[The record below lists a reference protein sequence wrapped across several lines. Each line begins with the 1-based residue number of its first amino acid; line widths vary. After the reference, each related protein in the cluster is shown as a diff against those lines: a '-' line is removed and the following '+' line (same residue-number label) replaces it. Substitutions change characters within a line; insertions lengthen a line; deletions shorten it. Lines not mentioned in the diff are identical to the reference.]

1 MKSTPSQLAL
11 FPAFALATFALL
23 GAGPTNAAEE
33 PLPDR
38 LSLRLGGYNV
48 RNSETI
54 VRRDS
59 NGFPAG
65 AYIAFDETLGG
76 ETSATVFRFDGL
88 YRFNPNHALG
98 FSWYSMNFS
107 GSRIADRDI
116 VWGDQTYPINF
127 QLDSKLEFDVYKVN
141 YQYSLHHDDKVEL
154 GALFGFHVLKTVIS
168 LDGFNAGSTVQSN
181 SESVTAPL
189 PVFGLFARY
198 NFTRELSTYF
208 NYQWFF
214 VNVDDKVKGGL
225 QDFLLGLEYRLVE
238 NVSLGLAYN
247 RFGMRLKAKDDSTT
261 TYVDTNWNGGML
273 YAGLHF

>member
-1 MKSTPSQLAL
+1 MKNKGSLQLLSSALAIAVLAL
-11 FPAFALATFALL
+11 T
-23 GAGPTNAAEE
+23 GAGRAAAAEE
-33 PLPDR
+33 PLPDQ

-48 RNSETI
+48 RNADTI

-59 NGFPAG
+59 ANLVG
-65 AYIAFDETLGG
+65 AYIDFDETLGG

-88 YRFNPNHALG
+88 YRFNKHHALG
-98 FSWYSMNFS
+98 FSWYAMNFT
-107 GSRIADRDI
+107 GSRMADRDI

-127 QLDSKLEFDVYKVN
+127 QLDSKLEFDVYKLN
-141 YQYSLHHDDKVEL
+141 YQYSLHNDDKVEL

-168 LDGFNAGSTVQSN
+168 LNGFNSGAAVQSN

-198 NFTRELSTYF
+198 NFTRELAAYF

-214 VNVDDKVKGGL
+214 INYEDTVKGGL
-225 QDFLLGLEYRLVE
+225 QDFIIGLEYRLVE
-238 NVSLGLAYN
+238 NVSLGVAYN

>member
-1 MKSTPSQLAL
+1 MKNKLSQPAL
-11 FPAFALATFALL
+11 FSAFVLATFALL
-23 GAGPTNAAEE
+23 GAGRAGAAEE
-33 PLPDR
+33 PLPDQ

-48 RNSETI
+48 RNASTI

-59 NGFPAG
+59 AGFPAG
-65 AYIAFDETLGG
+65 AYIDFDETLGG
-76 ETSATVFRFDGL
+76 ESTATVFRFDGL
-88 YRFNPNHALG
+88 YRFNKHHALG

-107 GSRIADRDI
+107 GSRVLDTSIN
-116 VWGDQTYPINF
+116 WGDLTYPVNF
-127 QLDSKLEFDVYKVN
+127 QLDSKLEFDVYKLN

-154 GALFGFHVLKTVIS
+154 GALLGFHVLKTGIS
-168 LDGFNAGSTVQSN
+168 LNGFNSGSAVQSS

-198 NFTRELSTYF
+198 NFTRQLSVYY

-214 VNVDDKVKGGL
+214 INYEDTVSGGL
-225 QDFLLGLEYRLVE
+225 QDFVLGCEYRLVE

-247 RFGMRLKAKDDSTT
+247 RFALHLKAKDNSSTL
-261 TYVDTNWNGGML
+261 YLDTNWNGGML

>member
-1 MKSTPSQLAL
+1 MNNERPRLSVYSLVIAVLAL
-11 FPAFALATFALL
+11 C
-23 GAGPTNAAEE
+23 GAGLAEAAEG
-33 PLPDR
+33 PPPDT

-48 RNSETI
+48 RNADTI

-59 NGFPAG
+59 ANFPAG
-65 AYIAFDETLGG
+65 AYIDFDETLGG

-88 YRFNPNHALG
+88 YRFNQHHALG

-107 GSRIADRDI
+107 GSRVADKDI
-116 VWGDQTYPINF
+116 IWGDQTYPVNF
-127 QLDSKLEFDVYKVN
+127 QLDSKLQFDVYKLN
-141 YQYSLHHDDKVEL
+141 YRYSLHNDDKVEL
-154 GALFGFHVLKTVIS
+154 GALFGFHVLKTVVS
-168 LDGFNAGSTVQSN
+168 LNGFASGGAVQSN

-198 NFTRELSTYF
+198 NFTRDLSAYY

-214 VNVDDKVKGGL
+214 INYEDTVKGGL
-225 QDFLLGLEYRLVE
+225 QDFILGLEYRLVE
-238 NVSLGLAYN
+238 NVSLGFAYN

-261 TYVDTNWNGGML
+261 TYLDTDWNGGML